1 LLKNS
6 NFGGFLF
13 SFFQTSDILPGD
25 QISGGR
31 MRGDFESQPRI
42 TADINLEK
50 QIPQGHPLRK
60 EKGVK
65 RLSFFSLKK
74 FRQG

>member
-1 LLKNS
+1 
-6 NFGGFLF
+6 
-13 SFFQTSDILPGD
+13 
-25 QISGGR
+25 

>member
-1 LLKNS
+1 
-6 NFGGFLF
+6 
-13 SFFQTSDILPGD
+13 
-25 QISGGR
+25 

-42 TADINLEK
+42 TAYINLEK
-50 QIPQGHPLRK
+50 RIPQGHPLRK